1 MKLAIAYKEIEEKV
15 KDLTK
20 VGLLVSK
27 DSEKT
32 LRLKYSAGI
41 PFLPNVEAL
50 LKVTNVY
57 SDKIELT
64 YSCKPLMEIAIEKL
78 LPKLISSLPENVI
91 EIDGKIITVN
101 LYKIDKLEQTFEHL
115 ALSDIVIND
124 EVIEVIARI
133 K

>member
-1 MKLAIAYKEIEEKV
+1 MQLAIAYKEIENKL

-20 VGLLVSK
+20 VGLSISK

-78 LPKLISSLPENVI
+78 LPKLISSLPENVVK
-91 EIDGKIITVN
+91 IDGKIITVN
-101 LYKIDKLEQTFEHL
+101 LYKIEKLEKVLEHL
-115 ALSDIVIND
+115 ALSDVAIND
-124 EVIEVIARI
+124 EGIEIIVEF

>member
-1 MKLAIAYKEIEEKV
+1 MQLAIAYKEIENKL

-20 VGLLVSK
+20 VGLSISK

-78 LPKLISSLPENVI
+78 LPKLISSLPENVVK
-91 EIDGKIITVN
+91 IDGKIITVN
-101 LYKIDKLEQTFEHL
+101 LYKIEKLEKVLEHL
-115 ALSDIVIND
+115 ALSDVAIND
-124 EVIEVIARI
+124 EWIEIIVEF

>member
-1 MKLAIAYKEIEEKV
+1 MKLSITYKEVENKL

-20 VGLLVSK
+20 VGLSISK

-78 LPKLISSLPENVI
+78 LPKLISSLPENVVK
-91 EIDGKIITVN
+91 IDGKIITVN
-101 LYKIDKLEQTFEHL
+101 LYKIEKLEKVLEHL
-115 ALSDIVIND
+115 ALSDVAIND
-124 EVIEVIARI
+124 EGIEIIVEF

>member
-1 MKLAIAYKEIEEKV
+1 MKLAIAYKEIESKV

-20 VGLLVSK
+20 VGLSVSK

>member
-1 MKLAIAYKEIEEKV
+1 MKLSISYNEIEEKV
-15 KDLTK
+15 KALTK
-20 VGLLVSK
+20 VGLSVSK

-32 LRLKYSAGI
+32 LKLKYNAGI

-91 EIDGKIITVN
+91 EIEGKIIAVN
-101 LYKIDKLEQTFEHL
+101 LYRIEKIEKLLEHL
-115 ALSDIVIND
+115 VLSNIAIND
-124 EVIEVIARI
+124 ENVEILAEL

>member
-1 MKLAIAYKEIEEKV
+1 MKLTIAYKEIENKL

-20 VGLLVSK
+20 VGLSISK

-91 EIDGKIITVN
+91 EIEGKIIAVN
-101 LYKIDKLEQTFEHL
+101 LYKIEKLEKVLEHL
-115 ALSDIVIND
+115 ALSDVAIND
-124 EVIEVIARI
+124 EGIEIIVEF

>member
-1 MKLAIAYKEIEEKV
+1 MKLSIAYKEIEEKV

-20 VGLLVSK
+20 VGLSVSK
-27 DSEKT
+27 ESEKT

-78 LPKLISSLPENVI
+78 LPKLISSLPENVVK
-91 EIDGKIITVN
+91 IDGKIITVN
-101 LYKIDKLEQTFEHL
+101 LYKIEKLEKVLEHL
-115 ALSDIVIND
+115 ALSDVAIND
-124 EVIEVIARI
+124 EGIEIIVEF

>member
-1 MKLAIAYKEIEEKV
+1 MKLTIAYKEIENKL

-20 VGLLVSK
+20 VGLSISK

-78 LPKLISSLPENVI
+78 LPKLISSLPENVVK
-91 EIDGKIITVN
+91 IDGKIITVN
-101 LYKIDKLEQTFEHL
+101 LYKIEKLEKVLEHL
-115 ALSDIVIND
+115 ALSDVAIND
-124 EVIEVIARI
+124 EGIEIIVEF